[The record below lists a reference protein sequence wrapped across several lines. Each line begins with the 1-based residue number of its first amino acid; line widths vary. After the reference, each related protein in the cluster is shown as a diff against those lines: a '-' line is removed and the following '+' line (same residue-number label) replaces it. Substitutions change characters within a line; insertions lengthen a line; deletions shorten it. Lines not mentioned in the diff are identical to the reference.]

1 LRVHG
6 PEPCASAN
14 SATSALEMRQTT
26 TRRGDGNYTFIVTGM
41 SGVSNR
47 AGLNLR
53 PEQGRRENKK
63 GERKSQQSRNAPV
76 PGKQPGRIRVSLS
89 SVCGIRY
96 EGAGLRIR
104 EHISQKCQ

>member
-1 LRVHG
+1 MLNSGHQDGHQAAKLRKKRTGAEEGTRTPTPLRVHG

-47 AGLNLR
+47 GGTEPAVLATL
-53 PEQGRRENKK
+53 
-63 GERKSQQSRNAPV
+63 
-76 PGKQPGRIRVSLS
+76 
-89 SVCGIRY
+89 
-96 EGAGLRIR
+96 
-104 EHISQKCQ
+104 